1 MNLTPATLHHYCTAC
16 GDCLLWNLGTNRQ
29 GYPSARIDG
38 KVTNVRRYL
47 WEMKAGRN
55 LGEGQVI
62 RSTCGNT
69 RCLNH
74 LVARSRGRIT
84 AESYASGRRDRAREY
99 KHRVRAFVARG
110 IAKLDFEKAREIRER
125 RDEGELAL
133 AAAFGV
139 HKTTI
144 RDVLAGKS
152 WVEQPYANSV
162 FVWTGRIAVNEETA
176 LNAPRHRE
184 RAAA

>member
-1 MNLTPATLHHYCTAC
+1 MNLTPATLRHYCTAC
-16 GDCLLWNLGTNRQ
+16 GDCLVWNLGTNKQ

-38 KVTNVRRYL
+38 KVVNVRRYL
-47 WEMKAGRN
+47 WELKAGRN
-55 LGEGQVI
+55 LGDGQVI
-62 RSTCGNT
+62 RATCGNT
-69 RCLNH
+69 RCLKH

-84 AESYASGRRDRAREY
+84 AEAYASGRRDRSREY
-99 KHRVRAFVARG
+99 MHRVGAFVSRG
-110 IAKLDFEKAREIRER
+110 LAKLDWEKARQIRER
-125 RDEGELAL
+125 RAEGEIAL

-152 WVEQPYANSV
+152 WVERPYQSSI
-162 FVWTGRIAVNEETA
+162 FGWTGRIEITEQTA

-184 RAAA
+184 AA